1 MRKFLLYLTFILFVF
16 TETPVQAS
24 IKGKPI
30 EGEVYEEVRVKEM
43 MPYNNKRS
51 INISEEKLEIK
62 EKMAEMSN
70 YKMLQPKTESNYEIA
85 LAYSDGS
92 YKYMKDTNDFENAL
106 VEVNELEKA
115 YNDNTV
121 IPAIINNDGQ
131 VIYSTNSMGRIWNH
145 RNGEALQGDTVVT
158 NIFLDSSLINAYT
171 YINQV
176 SIDDVPII
184 EDVGKSAKIQVSGYK
199 GWINKDSASGNYDLV
214 VVPINQVTNP
224 SCYYVS
230 NGFLYHYISYN
241 MTDLNDTN
249 GHQIIIGKAPDFLV
263 PGVEYY
269 SYDGIYFYS
278 GNSRVDGL
286 NKLVTD
292 LKNSTNR
299 NAVNY
304 DKPHYNYYGYLP
316 FRTKSNYTAEELNSF
331 IDNNTVDYSKLRGIG
346 QALIDGQN
354 KYGVNPVLAL
364 GVAINESNWGKLPIA
379 QEKNNLFSINAVDSN
394 PGESAD
400 KFATPGDSVIEFCKN
415 YISSG
420 YADPADWRYYGGYL
434 GNKALGANVKYASD
448 PYWGEKAAQYAFTV
462 DYELS
467 GKNLNNLRDYDGY
480 QIVLL
485 TGGNDVLNSKGELLY
500 NINPTVSGYGG
511 YAGNLVA
518 LKFNYK
524 NNSGRYQIFAD
535 RTTNI
540 NEGTYGGNYDW
551 NENGFI
557 NSNNVK
563 LVNNPKN
570 SFIPGYSKEDVNK
583 DGEIDIEDISV
594 AALNYNKTTDF
605 YPQIDINEDRII
617 DLFDLVYIS
626 KNIEG

>member
-1 MRKFLLYLTFILFVF
+1 MCLTIALFSF
-16 TETPVQAS
+16 SGMPVQAET
-24 IKGKPI
+24 KGKPA
-30 EGEVYEEVRVKEM
+30 EGEIYDKVSAQEV
-43 MPYNNKRS
+43 MPYSNKGYKYKKEY
-51 INISEEKLEIK
+51 SEEEIQRIN
-62 EKMAEMSN
+62 AINN
-70 YKMLQPKTESNYEIA
+70 YKVLKTKTESNYEIA

-92 YKYMKDTNDFENAL
+92 YKYIDDTDSYDEAVSV
-106 VEVNELEKA
+106 VEDLEKK

-121 IPAIINNDGQ
+121 IPSIVNSNGQ

-145 RNGEALQGDTVVT
+145 RNGEALQGNSVVT
-158 NIFLDSSLINAYT
+158 DIFLDSSLKNPYT
-171 YINQV
+171 YINQL

-184 EDVGKSAKIQVSGYK
+184 EDAGKSAKIQVSGYK
-199 GWINKDSASGNYDLV
+199 GWVNKDSASGNYDLV

-224 SCYYVS
+224 SCYLVK

-241 MTDLNDTN
+241 MTDLNDNN
-249 GHQIIIGKAPDFLV
+249 GYSIRIGKAPDFLV
-263 PGVEYY
+263 PGIEYY

-278 GNSRVDGL
+278 GATRLDGL

-292 LKNSTNR
+292 LKNSTNS

-316 FRTKSNYTAEELNSF
+316 FRTKSNYTAEDLNYF
-331 IDNNTVDYSKLRGIG
+331 IDNNTEDYSKLRGIG
-346 QALIDGQN
+346 QALIDGQE

-364 GVAINESNWGKLPIA
+364 GVAINESNWGRSPIA
-379 QEKNNLFSINAVDSN
+379 QEKNNLFGINAVDSN

-415 YISSG
+415 YISRG

-448 PYWGEKAAQYAFTV
+448 PYWGEKAAQHAFTL

-467 GKNLNNLRDYDGY
+467 GKNLNNLIDYDGY
-480 QIVLL
+480 QIGLL

-524 NNSGRYQIFAD
+524 NNSGRYQIFAE

-540 NEGTYGGNYDW
+540 NEGIYSGNYDW
-551 NENGFI
+551 NNNGFI
-557 NSNNVK
+557 NSNNVR

-583 DGEIDIEDISV
+583 DGKIDIEDISLT
-594 AALNYNKTTDF
+594 ALNYNKNTGF
-605 YPQIDINEDRII
+605 YPQLDINEDGII
-617 DLFDLVYIS
+617 DLFDFVYIS
-626 KNIEG
+626 KKM

>member
-1 MRKFLLYLTFILFVF
+1 MCLTIALCIF
-16 TETPVQAS
+16 TGIHVQAETRE
-24 IKGKPI
+24 KPV
-30 EGEVYEEVRVKEM
+30 EGEIYDKVNAQEI
-43 MPYNNKRS
+43 MPYSNKEYKYKKEY
-51 INISEEKLEIK
+51 SEEEIQRIN
-62 EKMAEMSN
+62 AINN
-70 YKMLQPKTESNYEIA
+70 YKVLKMKTESNYEIA

-92 YKYMKDTNDFENAL
+92 YKYIDDTDNYDEALSL
-106 VEVNELEKA
+106 VEDLEKT

-121 IPAIINNDGQ
+121 IPSIVNSSGQ

-145 RNGEALQGDTVVT
+145 RNGEALQGDSVVT
-158 NIFLDSSLINAYT
+158 NIFLDSSLNNAYT
-171 YINQV
+171 YINQL

-184 EDVGKSAKIQVSGYK
+184 EDAGKSAKIQVSGYK

-224 SCYYVS
+224 SCYLVK

-241 MTDLNDTN
+241 MTDLNDNN
-249 GHQIIIGKAPDFLV
+249 GYSIRIGKAPDFLV
-263 PGVEYY
+263 PGIEYY

-278 GNSRVDGL
+278 GTTRLDGL
-286 NKLVTD
+286 NKLITD
-292 LKNSTNR
+292 LKNGTNS

-304 DKPHYNYYGYLP
+304 AKPHYNYYGYLP
-316 FRTKSNYTAEELNSF
+316 FRTKSNYTAEDINYF
-331 IDNNTVDYSKLRGIG
+331 IDNNTEDYSKLRGVG
-346 QALIDGQN
+346 QSLIDAQD

-364 GVAINESNWGKLPIA
+364 GVAINESNWGKSSIA
-379 QEKNNLFSINAVDSN
+379 QEKNNLFGINAVDSN

-400 KFATPGDSVIEFCKN
+400 EFSTPGDSVIEFCKN
-415 YISSG
+415 YISRG

-448 PYWGEKAAQYAFTV
+448 PYWGEKAAQHAFTL

-467 GKNLNNLRDYDGY
+467 GGNLNNLIDYDGY
-480 QIVLL
+480 QIGLL
-485 TGGNDVLNSKGELLY
+485 TGGNDVLNSEGELLY

-524 NNSGRYQIFAD
+524 NDSGRYQIFAD

-540 NEGTYGGNYDW
+540 NEGIYSGNYDW
-551 NENGFI
+551 NNNGFI
-557 NSNNVK
+557 NSNNVR

-583 DGEIDIEDISV
+583 DGKIDIEDISL
-594 AALNYNKTTDF
+594 AALNYNKDTGF
-605 YPQIDINEDRII
+605 YNQLDINEDGII
-617 DLFDLVYIS
+617 DLFDFVYIS
-626 KNIEG
+626 KKM

>member
-1 MRKFLLYLTFILFVF
+1 MKRFLVCLTIGLFIF
-16 TETPVQAS
+16 TGIPVQAET
-24 IKGKPI
+24 KGKPV
-30 EGEVYEEVRVKEM
+30 EGEIYDKVSVQEV
-43 MPYNNKRS
+43 MPYSKKGDKYNKEY
-51 INISEEKLEIK
+51 SEEEIQRIN
-62 EKMAEMSN
+62 AINN
-70 YKMLQPKTESNYEIA
+70 YKILKTKTESNYEIA

-92 YKYMKDTNDFENAL
+92 YKYIDDTDNYDEAVSL
-106 VEVNELEKA
+106 VEDLEKT

-121 IPAIINNDGQ
+121 IPSIVNSDGQ

-145 RNGEALQGDTVVT
+145 RNGEALQGDSVVT
-158 NIFLDSSLINAYT
+158 NIFLDSSLNNAYT
-171 YINQV
+171 YINQL

-184 EDVGKSAKIQVSGYK
+184 EDYGKSAKIQVSGYK

-224 SCYYVS
+224 SCYLVK

-241 MTDLNDTN
+241 MTDLNDNN
-249 GHQIIIGKAPDFLV
+249 GYSIRIGKAPDFLV
-263 PGVEYY
+263 PGIEYY

-278 GNSRVDGL
+278 GTTRLDGL

-292 LKNSTNR
+292 LKNGTNS

-304 DKPHYNYYGYLP
+304 DNPHYNYYGYLP
-316 FRTKSNYTAEELNSF
+316 FRTKSNYTAEELNYF
-331 IDNNTVDYSKLRGIG
+331 INNNTEDYSKLRGIG
-346 QALIDGQN
+346 QALIDAQD

-364 GVAINESNWGKLPIA
+364 GVAINESNWGKSSIA
-379 QEKNNLFSINAVDSN
+379 QEKNNLFGINAVDSN

-400 KFATPGDSVIEFCKN
+400 EFATPGDSVIEFCKN
-415 YISSG
+415 YISRG

-448 PYWGEKAAQYAFTV
+448 PYWGEKAAQHAFTL

-467 GKNLNNLRDYDGY
+467 GENLNNLIDYDGY
-480 QIVLL
+480 QIGLL

-524 NNSGRYQIFAD
+524 NDSGRYQIFAD

-540 NEGTYGGNYDW
+540 NEGIYSGDYDW
-551 NENGFI
+551 NNNGFI
-557 NSNNVK
+557 NSNNVR

-583 DGEIDIEDISV
+583 DGKIDIEDISL
-594 AALNYNKTTDF
+594 AALNYNKNTGF
-605 YPQIDINEDRII
+605 YPQLDINEDGII
-617 DLFDLVYIS
+617 DLFDFVYIS
-626 KNIEG
+626 KKM

>member
-1 MRKFLLYLTFILFVF
+1 MCLTIVSFIFMGI
-16 TETPVQAS
+16 PVQAETRE
-24 IKGKPI
+24 KPV
-30 EGEVYEEVRVKEM
+30 EGEIYDKVSAQEV
-43 MPYNNKRS
+43 MPYSKKGDKYNKEY
-51 INISEEKLEIK
+51 SEEEIQRIN
-62 EKMAEMSN
+62 AINN
-70 YKMLQPKTESNYEIA
+70 YKVLKTKTESNYEIA

-92 YKYMKDTNDFENAL
+92 YKYIDDTDNYDEAVSV
-106 VEVNELEKA
+106 VEDLEKT

-121 IPAIINNDGQ
+121 IPSIVNSNGQ

-145 RNGEALQGDTVVT
+145 RNGEALQGDSVVT
-158 NIFLDSSLINAYT
+158 NIFLDSSLNNAYT
-171 YINQV
+171 YINQL

-184 EDVGKSAKIQVSGYK
+184 EDYGKSAKIQVSGYK

-224 SCYYVS
+224 SCYLVK

-241 MTDLNDTN
+241 MTDLNDNN
-249 GHQIIIGKAPDFLV
+249 GYSIRIGKAPDFLEQ
-263 PGVEYY
+263 GVEYY

-278 GNSRVDGL
+278 GITRLDGL

-292 LKNSTNR
+292 LKNDTNS

-316 FRTKSNYTAEELNSF
+316 FRTKSNYTAEELNHF
-331 IDNNTVDYSKLRGIG
+331 IDNNTEDYSKLRGIG
-346 QALIDGQN
+346 QSLIDAQD

-364 GVAINESNWGKLPIA
+364 GVAINESNWGKSSIA
-379 QEKNNLFSINAVDSN
+379 QEKNNLFGINAVDSN

-400 KFATPGDSVIEFCKN
+400 EFATPGDSVIEFCKN
-415 YISSG
+415 YISRG

-448 PYWGEKAAQYAFTV
+448 PYWGEKAAQHAFTL

-467 GKNLNNLRDYDGY
+467 GENLNNLIDYDGY
-480 QIVLL
+480 QIGLL

-524 NNSGRYQIFAD
+524 NDSGRYQIFAD

-540 NEGTYGGNYDW
+540 NEGIYSGDYDW
-551 NENGFI
+551 NNNGFI
-557 NSNNVK
+557 NSNNVR

-583 DGEIDIEDISV
+583 DGKIDIEDISL
-594 AALNYNKTTDF
+594 AALNYNKNTGF
-605 YPQIDINEDRII
+605 YPQLDINEDGII
-617 DLFDLVYIS
+617 DLFDFVYIS
-626 KNIEG
+626 KKM

>member
-1 MRKFLLYLTFILFVF
+1 MKRFLVCLTIGLFIF
-16 TETPVQAS
+16 TGIPVQAET
-24 IKGKPI
+24 KGKPV
-30 EGEVYEEVRVKEM
+30 EGEIYDKVSVQEV
-43 MPYNNKRS
+43 MPYSKKGDKYNKEY
-51 INISEEKLEIK
+51 SEEEIQRIN
-62 EKMAEMSN
+62 AINN
-70 YKMLQPKTESNYEIA
+70 YKILKTKTESNYEIA

-92 YKYMKDTNDFENAL
+92 YKYIDDTDNYDEAVSL
-106 VEVNELEKA
+106 VEDLEKT

-121 IPAIINNDGQ
+121 IPSIVNSDGQ

-145 RNGEALQGDTVVT
+145 RNGEALQGDSVVT
-158 NIFLDSSLINAYT
+158 NIFLDSSLNNAYT
-171 YINQV
+171 YINQL

-184 EDVGKSAKIQVSGYK
+184 EDYGKSAKIQVSGYK

-224 SCYYVS
+224 SCYLVK

-241 MTDLNDTN
+241 MTDLNDNN
-249 GHQIIIGKAPDFLV
+249 GYSIRIGKAPNFLV
-263 PGVEYY
+263 PGIEYY

-278 GNSRVDGL
+278 GTTKLDGL

-292 LKNSTNR
+292 LKNGTNS

-304 DKPHYNYYGYLP
+304 DNPHYNYYGYLP
-316 FRTKSNYTAEELNSF
+316 FRTKSNYTAEELNYF
-331 IDNNTVDYSKLRGIG
+331 INNNTEDYSKLRGIG
-346 QALIDGQN
+346 QALIDAQD

-364 GVAINESNWGKLPIA
+364 GVAINESNWGKSSIA
-379 QEKNNLFSINAVDSN
+379 QEKNNLFGINAVDSN

-400 KFATPGDSVIEFCKN
+400 EFATPGDSVIEFCKN
-415 YISSG
+415 YISRG

-448 PYWGEKAAQYAFTV
+448 PYWGEKAAQHAFTL

-467 GKNLNNLRDYDGY
+467 GENLNNLIDYDGY
-480 QIVLL
+480 QIGLL

-524 NNSGRYQIFAD
+524 NDSGRYQIFAD

-540 NEGTYGGNYDW
+540 NEGIYSGDYDW
-551 NENGFI
+551 NNNGFI
-557 NSNNVK
+557 NSNNVR

-583 DGEIDIEDISV
+583 DGKIDIEDISL
-594 AALNYNKTTDF
+594 AALNYNKNTGF
-605 YPQIDINEDRII
+605 YPQLDINEDGII
-617 DLFDLVYIS
+617 DLFDFVYIS
-626 KNIEG
+626 KKM

>member
-1 MRKFLLYLTFILFVF
+1 MKRFLVCLTIGLFIF
-16 TETPVQAS
+16 TGIPVQAET
-24 IKGKPI
+24 KGKPVEEEI
-30 EGEVYEEVRVKEM
+30 YDKVSAQEV
-43 MPYNNKRS
+43 MPYSNKEYKYNNEY
-51 INISEEKLEIK
+51 SEEEIQRIK
-62 EKMAEMSN
+62 AIDN
-70 YKMLQPKTESNYEIA
+70 YKVLKTKTESNYEIA
-85 LAYSDGS
+85 LAYSYGS
-92 YKYMKDTNDFENAL
+92 YKYIDDTDNYDDAISVVKD
-106 VEVNELEKA
+106 LEKT

-121 IPAIINNDGQ
+121 IPSIVNSNGQ

-145 RNGEALQGDTVVT
+145 RNGEPLQGDSVVT
-158 NIFLDSSLINAYT
+158 NIFLDSALKNPYT
-171 YINQV
+171 YINQL

-184 EDVGKSAKIQVSGYK
+184 EDAGKSAKIQVSGYK

-224 SCYYVS
+224 SCYLVK

-241 MTDLNDTN
+241 MTDLNDNN
-249 GHQIIIGKAPDFLV
+249 GYSIRIGKAPDFLV
-263 PGVEYY
+263 PGIEYY

-278 GNSRVDGL
+278 GTTRLDGL
-286 NKLVTD
+286 NKLATD
-292 LKNSTNR
+292 LKNSTNS

-316 FRTKSNYTAEELNSF
+316 FRTKSNYTAEDFNYF
-331 IDNNTVDYSKLRGIG
+331 IDNNTENYSKLRGIG
-346 QALIDGQN
+346 QALIDGQE
-354 KYGVNPVLAL
+354 KYGVNPILAL
-364 GVAINESNWGKLPIA
+364 GVAINESNWGKSSIA
-379 QEKNNLFSINAVDSN
+379 QEKNNLFGINAIDSN

-400 KFATPGDSVIEFCKN
+400 EFDTPGDSIIEFCKN

-448 PYWGEKAAQYAFTV
+448 PYWGEKAAQHAFTL

-467 GKNLNNLRDYDGY
+467 GENLNNLIDYDGY
-480 QIVLL
+480 QIGLL
-485 TGGNDVLNSKGELLY
+485 TGSNDVLNSKGELLY

-524 NNSGRYQIFAD
+524 NDLGRYQIFAD

-540 NEGTYGGNYDW
+540 NEGIYSGNYDW
-551 NENGFI
+551 NNNGFI

-563 LVNNPKN
+563 LVNKPKN
-570 SFIPGYSKEDVNK
+570 GFIPGYSKEDVNK
-583 DGEIDIEDISV
+583 DGKIDIEDISL
-594 AALNYNKTTDF
+594 AALNYNKDTGF
-605 YPQIDINEDRII
+605 YPQLDINEDGII
-617 DLFDLVYIS
+617 DLFDFVYIS
-626 KNIEG
+626 KKM

>member
-1 MRKFLLYLTFILFVF
+1 MKRFLVCLTIGLFIF
-16 TETPVQAS
+16 TGIPVQAET
-24 IKGKPI
+24 KEKPV
-30 EGEVYEEVRVKEM
+30 EGEIYDKVSAQEV
-43 MPYNNKRS
+43 MPYSKKGDKYNKEY
-51 INISEEKLEIK
+51 SEEEIQRIN
-62 EKMAEMSN
+62 AINN
-70 YKMLQPKTESNYEIA
+70 YKVLKTKTESNYEIA

-92 YKYMKDTNDFENAL
+92 YKYIDDTDNYDEAVSV
-106 VEVNELEKA
+106 VEDLEKT

-121 IPAIINNDGQ
+121 IPSIVNSNGQ

-145 RNGEALQGDTVVT
+145 RNGEALQGDSVVT
-158 NIFLDSSLINAYT
+158 NIFLDSSLNNAYT
-171 YINQV
+171 YINQL

-184 EDVGKSAKIQVSGYK
+184 EDYGKSAKIQVSGYK

-224 SCYYVS
+224 SCYLVK

-241 MTDLNDTN
+241 MTDLNDNN
-249 GHQIIIGKAPDFLV
+249 GYSIRIGKAPDFLV
-263 PGVEYY
+263 PGIEYY

-278 GNSRVDGL
+278 GTTKLDGL

-292 LKNSTNR
+292 LKNGTNS

-304 DKPHYNYYGYLP
+304 DNPHYNYYGYLP
-316 FRTKSNYTAEELNSF
+316 FRTKSNYTAEELNYF
-331 IDNNTVDYSKLRGIG
+331 INNNTEDYSKLRGIG
-346 QALIDGQN
+346 QALIDAQD

-364 GVAINESNWGKLPIA
+364 GVAINESNWGKSSIA
-379 QEKNNLFSINAVDSN
+379 QEKNNLFGINAVDSN

-400 KFATPGDSVIEFCKN
+400 EFATPGDSVIEFCKN
-415 YISSG
+415 YISRG

-448 PYWGEKAAQYAFTV
+448 PYWGEKAAQHAFTL

-467 GKNLNNLRDYDGY
+467 GENLNNLIDYDGY
-480 QIVLL
+480 QIGLL
-485 TGGNDVLNSKGELLY
+485 TGSNDVLNSKGELLY

-524 NNSGRYQIFAD
+524 NDSGRYQIFAD

-540 NEGTYGGNYDW
+540 NEGIYSGDYDW
-551 NENGFI
+551 NNNGFI
-557 NSNNVK
+557 NSNNVR

-583 DGEIDIEDISV
+583 DGKIDIEDISL
-594 AALNYNKTTDF
+594 AALNYNKNTGF
-605 YPQIDINEDRII
+605 YPQLDINEDGII
-617 DLFDLVYIS
+617 DLFDFVYIS
-626 KNIEG
+626 KKM

>member
-1 MRKFLLYLTFILFVF
+1 MKRFLVCLTIGLFIF
-16 TETPVQAS
+16 TGIPVQAET
-24 IKGKPI
+24 KGKPV
-30 EGEVYEEVRVKEM
+30 EGEIYDKVSAQEV
-43 MPYNNKRS
+43 MPYSKKGDKYNKEY
-51 INISEEKLEIK
+51 SEEEIQRIN
-62 EKMAEMSN
+62 AINN
-70 YKMLQPKTESNYEIA
+70 YKVLKTKTESNYEIA

-92 YKYMKDTNDFENAL
+92 YKYIDDTDNYDEAVSV
-106 VEVNELEKA
+106 VEDLEKT

-121 IPAIINNDGQ
+121 IPSIVNSNGQ

-145 RNGEALQGDTVVT
+145 RNGEALQGDSVVT
-158 NIFLDSSLINAYT
+158 NIFLDSSLNNAYT
-171 YINQV
+171 YINQL

-184 EDVGKSAKIQVSGYK
+184 EDYGKSAKIQVSGYK

-224 SCYYVS
+224 SCYLVK

-241 MTDLNDTN
+241 MTDLNDNN
-249 GHQIIIGKAPDFLV
+249 GYSIRIGKAPNFLV
-263 PGVEYY
+263 PGIEYY

-278 GNSRVDGL
+278 GTTKLDGL

-292 LKNSTNR
+292 LKNGTNS

-304 DKPHYNYYGYLP
+304 DNPHYNYYGYLP
-316 FRTKSNYTAEELNSF
+316 FRTKSNYTAEELNYF
-331 IDNNTVDYSKLRGIG
+331 INNNTEDYSKLRGIG
-346 QALIDGQN
+346 QALIDAQD

-364 GVAINESNWGKLPIA
+364 GVAINESNWGKSSIA
-379 QEKNNLFSINAVDSN
+379 QEKNNLFGINAVDSN

-400 KFATPGDSVIEFCKN
+400 EFATPGDSVIEFCKN
-415 YISSG
+415 YISRG

-448 PYWGEKAAQYAFTV
+448 PYWGEKAAQHAFTL

-467 GKNLNNLRDYDGY
+467 GENLNNLIDYDGY
-480 QIVLL
+480 QIGLL

-511 YAGNLVA
+511 YTGNLVA

-524 NNSGRYQIFAD
+524 NDSGRYQIFAD

-540 NEGTYGGNYDW
+540 NEGIYSGDYDW
-551 NENGFI
+551 NNNGFI
-557 NSNNVK
+557 NSNNVR

-583 DGEIDIEDISV
+583 DGKIDIEDISLE
-594 AALNYNKTTDF
+594 ALNYNKNTGF
-605 YPQIDINEDRII
+605 YPQLDINEDGII
-617 DLFDLVYIS
+617 DLFDFVYIS
-626 KNIEG
+626 KKM

>member
-1 MRKFLLYLTFILFVF
+1 MKRFLVCLTIGLFIF
-16 TETPVQAS
+16 TGIPVQAET
-24 IKGKPI
+24 KGKPV
-30 EGEVYEEVRVKEM
+30 EGEIYDKVSAQEV
-43 MPYNNKRS
+43 MPYSKKGDKYNKEY
-51 INISEEKLEIK
+51 SEEEIQRIN
-62 EKMAEMSN
+62 AINN
-70 YKMLQPKTESNYEIA
+70 YKVLKTKTESNYEIA

-92 YKYMKDTNDFENAL
+92 YKYIDDTDNYDEAISV
-106 VEVNELEKA
+106 VEDLEKT

-121 IPAIINNDGQ
+121 IPSIVNSNGQ

-145 RNGEALQGDTVVT
+145 RNGEALQGDSVVT
-158 NIFLDSSLINAYT
+158 NIFLDSSLNNAYT
-171 YINQV
+171 YINQL

-184 EDVGKSAKIQVSGYK
+184 EDYGKSAKIQVSGYK

-224 SCYYVS
+224 SCYLVK

-241 MTDLNDTN
+241 MTDLNDNN
-249 GHQIIIGKAPDFLV
+249 GYSIRLGKAPNFLV
-263 PGVEYY
+263 PGIEYY

-278 GNSRVDGL
+278 GTTKLDGL

-292 LKNSTNR
+292 LKNGTNS

-304 DKPHYNYYGYLP
+304 DNPHYNYYGYLP
-316 FRTKSNYTAEELNSF
+316 FRTKSNYTAEELNYF
-331 IDNNTVDYSKLRGIG
+331 INNNTEDYSKLRGIG
-346 QALIDGQN
+346 QALIDAQD

-364 GVAINESNWGKLPIA
+364 GVAINESNWGKSSIA
-379 QEKNNLFSINAVDSN
+379 QEKNNLFGINAVDSN

-400 KFATPGDSVIEFCKN
+400 EFATPGDSVIEFCKN
-415 YISSG
+415 YISRG

-448 PYWGEKAAQYAFTV
+448 PYWGEKAAQHAFTL

-467 GKNLNNLRDYDGY
+467 GENLNNLIDYDGY
-480 QIVLL
+480 QIGLL

-511 YAGNLVA
+511 YTGNLVA

-524 NNSGRYQIFAD
+524 NDSGRYQIFAD

-540 NEGTYGGNYDW
+540 NEGIYSGDYDW
-551 NENGFI
+551 NNNGFI
-557 NSNNVK
+557 NSNNVR

-583 DGEIDIEDISV
+583 DGKIDIEDISL
-594 AALNYNKTTDF
+594 AALNYNKNTGF
-605 YPQIDINEDRII
+605 YPQLDINEDGII
-617 DLFDLVYIS
+617 DLFDFVYIS
-626 KNIEG
+626 KKM

>member
-1 MRKFLLYLTFILFVF
+1 MCLTIVSFIFMGM
-16 TETPVQAS
+16 PVQAETRE
-24 IKGKPI
+24 KPV
-30 EGEVYEEVRVKEM
+30 EGEIYDKVSAQEV
-43 MPYNNKRS
+43 MPYSKKGDKYNKEY
-51 INISEEKLEIK
+51 SEEEIQRIN
-62 EKMAEMSN
+62 AINN
-70 YKMLQPKTESNYEIA
+70 YKVLKTKTESNYEIA

-92 YKYMKDTNDFENAL
+92 YKYIDDTDNYDEAVSV
-106 VEVNELEKA
+106 VEDLEKT

-121 IPAIINNDGQ
+121 IPSIVNSNGQ

-145 RNGEALQGDTVVT
+145 RNGEALQGDSVVT
-158 NIFLDSSLINAYT
+158 NIFLDSSLNNAYT
-171 YINQV
+171 YINQL

-184 EDVGKSAKIQVSGYK
+184 EDYGKSAKIQVSGYK

-224 SCYYVS
+224 SCYLVR

-241 MTDLNDTN
+241 MTDLNDNN
-249 GHQIIIGKAPDFLV
+249 GYSIRIGKAPDFLV
-263 PGVEYY
+263 PGIEYY

-278 GNSRVDGL
+278 GTTRLDGL

-292 LKNSTNR
+292 LKNDTNS

-316 FRTKSNYTAEELNSF
+316 FRTKSNYTAEELNHF
-331 IDNNTVDYSKLRGIG
+331 IDNNTEDYSKLRGIG
-346 QALIDGQN
+346 QALIDAQD

-364 GVAINESNWGKLPIA
+364 GVAINESNWGKSSIA
-379 QEKNNLFSINAVDSN
+379 QEKNNLFGINAVDSN

-400 KFATPGDSVIEFCKN
+400 EFATPGDSVIEFCKN
-415 YISSG
+415 YISRG

-448 PYWGEKAAQYAFTV
+448 PYWGEKAAQHAFTL

-467 GKNLNNLRDYDGY
+467 GENLNNLIDYDGY
-480 QIVLL
+480 QIGLL
-485 TGGNDVLNSKGELLY
+485 TGSNDVLNSKGESLY

-524 NNSGRYQIFAD
+524 NDSGRYQIFAD

-540 NEGTYGGNYDW
+540 NEGIYSGDYDW
-551 NENGFI
+551 NNNGFI
-557 NSNNVK
+557 NSNNVR

-583 DGEIDIEDISV
+583 DGKIDIEDISL
-594 AALNYNKTTDF
+594 AALNYNKNTGF
-605 YPQIDINEDRII
+605 YPQLDINEDGII
-617 DLFDLVYIS
+617 DLFDFVYIS
-626 KNIEG
+626 KKM

>member
-1 MRKFLLYLTFILFVF
+1 MKRFLVCLTIGLFVF
-16 TETPVQAS
+16 TGIPVQAE
-24 IKGKPI
+24 IKGKPV

-158 NIFLDSSLINAYT
+158 NIFLDSSLTNAYT

-184 EDVGKSAKIQVSGYK
+184 EDAGKSAKIQVSGYK

-292 LKNSTNR
+292 LKNSTNS

-331 IDNNTVDYSKLRGIG
+331 INSNTVDYSKLRGIG
-346 QALIDGQN
+346 QALIDGQD

-364 GVAINESNWGKLPIA
+364 GVAINESKWGESPIA
-379 QEKNNLFSINAVDSN
+379 QEKNNLFGIKAVDSN
-394 PGESAD
+394 PGESASA
-400 KFATPGDSVIEFCKN
+400 FATPGDSVLEFCKN

-420 YADPADWRYYGGYL
+420 YADPNDWRYYGGYL

-448 PYWGEKAAQYAFTV
+448 PYWGEKAAQHVFTV

-480 QIVLL
+480 QIGLL

-524 NNSGRYQIFAD
+524 NNLGRYQIFAD

-570 SFIPGYSKEDVNK
+570 SFISGYSKEDVNK

-605 YPQIDINEDRII
+605 YPQIDINEDGII
-617 DLFDLVYIS
+617 DLFDIVYIS
-626 KNIEG
+626 KSIKS

>member
-1 MRKFLLYLTFILFVF
+1 MKRFLVCLTIGLFIF
-16 TETPVQAS
+16 TGIPVQAET
-24 IKGKPI
+24 KGKPV
-30 EGEVYEEVRVKEM
+30 EGEIYDKVSAQEV
-43 MPYNNKRS
+43 MPYSKKGDKYNKEY
-51 INISEEKLEIK
+51 SEEEIQRIN
-62 EKMAEMSN
+62 AINN
-70 YKMLQPKTESNYEIA
+70 YKVLKTKTESNYEIA

-92 YKYMKDTNDFENAL
+92 YKYIDDTDNYDEAISV
-106 VEVNELEKA
+106 VEDLEKT

-121 IPAIINNDGQ
+121 IPSIVNSNGQ

-145 RNGEALQGDTVVT
+145 RNGEALQGDSVVT
-158 NIFLDSSLINAYT
+158 NIFLDSSLNNAYT
-171 YINQV
+171 YINQL

-184 EDVGKSAKIQVSGYK
+184 EDYGKSAKIQVSGYK

-224 SCYYVS
+224 SCYLVK

-241 MTDLNDTN
+241 MTDLNDNN
-249 GHQIIIGKAPDFLV
+249 GYSIRIGKAPNFLV
-263 PGVEYY
+263 PGIEYY

-278 GNSRVDGL
+278 GTTKLDGL

-292 LKNSTNR
+292 LKNGTNS

-304 DKPHYNYYGYLP
+304 DNPHYNYYGYLP
-316 FRTKSNYTAEELNSF
+316 FRTKSNYTAEELNYF
-331 IDNNTVDYSKLRGIG
+331 INNNTEDYSKLRGIG
-346 QALIDGQN
+346 QALIDAQD

-364 GVAINESNWGKLPIA
+364 GVAINESNWGKSSIA
-379 QEKNNLFSINAVDSN
+379 QEKNNLFGINAVDSN

-400 KFATPGDSVIEFCKN
+400 EFATPGDSVIEFCKN
-415 YISSG
+415 YISRG

-448 PYWGEKAAQYAFTV
+448 PYWGEKAAQHAFTL

-467 GKNLNNLRDYDGY
+467 GENLNNLIDYDGY
-480 QIVLL
+480 QIGLL

-511 YAGNLVA
+511 YTGNLVA

-524 NNSGRYQIFAD
+524 NDSGRYQIFAD

-540 NEGTYGGNYDW
+540 NEGIYSGDYDW
-551 NENGFI
+551 NNNGFI
-557 NSNNVK
+557 NSNNVR

-583 DGEIDIEDISV
+583 DGKIDIEDISL
-594 AALNYNKTTDF
+594 AALNYNKNTGF
-605 YPQIDINEDRII
+605 YPQLDINEDGII
-617 DLFDLVYIS
+617 DLFDFVYIS
-626 KNIEG
+626 KKM

>member
-1 MRKFLLYLTFILFVF
+1 MKRFLVCLTIGLFIF
-16 TETPVQAS
+16 TGIPVQAET
-24 IKGKPI
+24 KGKPV
-30 EGEVYEEVRVKEM
+30 EGEIYDKVSAQEV
-43 MPYNNKRS
+43 MPYSKKGDKYNKEY
-51 INISEEKLEIK
+51 SEEEIQRIN
-62 EKMAEMSN
+62 AINN
-70 YKMLQPKTESNYEIA
+70 YKVLKTKTESNYEIA

-92 YKYMKDTNDFENAL
+92 YKYIDDTDNYDEAVSV
-106 VEVNELEKA
+106 VEDLEKT
-115 YNDNTV
+115 YNDNTL
-121 IPAIINNDGQ
+121 IPLIVNSNGQ

-145 RNGEALQGDTVVT
+145 RNGEALQGDSVVT
-158 NIFLDSSLINAYT
+158 NIFLDSSLNNAYT
-171 YINQV
+171 YINQL

-184 EDVGKSAKIQVSGYK
+184 EDYGKSAKIQVSGYK

-224 SCYYVS
+224 SCYLVK

-241 MTDLNDTN
+241 MTDLNDNN
-249 GHQIIIGKAPDFLV
+249 GYSIRIGKAPNFLV
-263 PGVEYY
+263 PGIEYY

-278 GNSRVDGL
+278 GTTKLDGL

-292 LKNSTNR
+292 LKNGTNS

-304 DKPHYNYYGYLP
+304 DNPHYNYYGYLP
-316 FRTKSNYTAEELNSF
+316 FRTKSNYTAEELNYF
-331 IDNNTVDYSKLRGIG
+331 INNNTEDYSKLRGIG
-346 QALIDGQN
+346 QALIDAQD

-364 GVAINESNWGKLPIA
+364 GVAINESNWGKSSIA
-379 QEKNNLFSINAVDSN
+379 QEKNNLFGINAVDSN

-400 KFATPGDSVIEFCKN
+400 EFATPGDSVIEFCKN
-415 YISSG
+415 YISRG

-448 PYWGEKAAQYAFTV
+448 PYWGEKAAQHAFTL

-467 GKNLNNLRDYDGY
+467 GENLNNLIDYDGY
-480 QIVLL
+480 QIGLL

-524 NNSGRYQIFAD
+524 NDSGRYQIFAD

-540 NEGTYGGNYDW
+540 NEGIYSGDYDW
-551 NENGFI
+551 NNNGFI
-557 NSNNVK
+557 NSNNVR

-583 DGEIDIEDISV
+583 DGKIDIEDISL
-594 AALNYNKTTDF
+594 AALNYNKNTGF
-605 YPQIDINEDRII
+605 YPQLDINEDGII
-617 DLFDLVYIS
+617 DLFDFVYIS
-626 KNIEG
+626 KKM